1 MRRSV
6 STNDFKMT
14 NNVVSKRSQQPRP
27 GGRGF
32 PVPIGPWKVCEK
44 YELRQD
50 RIVAGFNNEISD
62 KWHLFEPLDEAPD
75 LFLKFS
81 RLHRERDFA
90 EAALSFSHRYG
101 LPCGM
106 AHTDS
111 AILDPPE
118 ELTLKRFFEESQRA
132 WVVVSLYEAV
142 LNKDEAAA
150 RRLLADYR
158 HVDEVFQKYFDWLSR
173 EPPEELPPPTPLQA
187 ALVACVR
194 AVDPM
199 VESCRQSI
207 WIDIDGMPQPG
218 PSAVKLDWY
227 FDDLLG
233 AMYLQMYWIL
243 TSGGNLVRCEHCRR
257 VISLAR
263 PHPQGR
269 KRRRDKRFCD
279 DACRQA
285 HHRSKKRAQ
294 GTPS

>member
-6 STNDFKMT
+6 STKDFKMA
-14 NNVVSKRSQQPRP
+14 NNLVSRPSSEPRP

-32 PVPIGPWKVCEK
+32 PIPSGSCWVCDK
-44 YELRQD
+44 YEIRQD
-50 RIVAGFNNEISD
+50 RIVAGFGNVD
-62 KWHLFEPLDEAPD
+62 RGKWKLFEPLDEVPD

-90 EAALSFSHRYG
+90 GAALSFSHRYG
-101 LPCGM
+101 FPCGT
-106 AHTDS
+106 ARTGS
-111 AILDPPE
+111 AVLDPPE

-142 LNKDEAAA
+142 LNRDEDAA
-150 RRLLADYR
+150 RQLLTDYR
-158 HVDEVFQKYFDWLSR
+158 HLDEVFQENYDELNRDW
-173 EPPEELPPPTPLQA
+173 PDDFVPATPLQC
-187 ALVACVR
+187 ALAACVM
-194 AVDPM
+194 AVDPI
-199 VESCRQSI
+199 VDKSCKQSLVL
-207 WIDIDGMPQPG
+207 DIDGMAQPDA
-218 PSAVKLDWY
+218 STVKLLWS
-227 FDDLLG
+227 FEDLLG

-263 PHPQGR
+263 PHPQGM

-285 HHRSKKRAQ
+285 HHRSKKK
-294 GTPS
+294 G

>member
-1 MRRSV
+1 MD
-6 STNDFKMT
+6 DFKMT
-14 NNVVSKRSQQPRP
+14 NNVVNRPSRDPRP

-32 PVPIGPWKVCEK
+32 PLLEGSCLVCEE

-50 RIVAGFNNEISD
+50 RIVARFNNEIRN
-62 KWHLFEPLDEAPD
+62 KWHSFKPLNEAPD

-90 EAALSFSHRYG
+90 GAALSFSHRYG

-106 AHTDS
+106 AHTGS
-111 AILDPPE
+111 PNFDPPE
-118 ELTLKRFFEESQRA
+118 ELTLKRFLEESQKA
-132 WVVVSLYEAV
+132 WVVLSLYESV
-142 LNKDEAAA
+142 LNRDEIAA
-150 RRLLADYR
+150 RRLLT
-158 HVDEVFQKYFDWLSR
+158 EGYFDWLNRRSPEDF
-173 EPPEELPPPTPLQA
+173 EPLTPLQA
-187 ALVACVR
+187 ALAECVS
-194 AVDPM
+194 AVHAIVDK
-199 VESCRQSI
+199 SCRQSLWVDCAGI
-207 WIDIDGMPQPG
+207 PQPD
-218 PSAVKLDWY
+218 PSAVKLDWN

-263 PHPQGR
+263 PRPKGR

-285 HHRSKKRAQ
+285 HHRSKKN
-294 GTPS
+294 S